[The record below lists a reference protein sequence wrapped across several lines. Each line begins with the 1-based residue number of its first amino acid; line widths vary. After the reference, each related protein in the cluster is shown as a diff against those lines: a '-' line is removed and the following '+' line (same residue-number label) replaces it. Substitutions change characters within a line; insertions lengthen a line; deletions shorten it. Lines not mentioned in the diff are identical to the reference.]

1 MNALEVEES
10 IEPMTAEEKLAL
22 ATEALNVIE
31 SALIELPVVQQRQV
45 GSRLWKAIYER
56 DWQQQGFLPLT
67 DLAFRLDTPVGGS

>member
-31 SALIELPVVQQRQV
+31 SALIELPDAQQRQV
-45 GSRLWKAIYER
+45 GGRLWETIRKR
-56 DWQQQGFLPLT
+56 DWEKDGFLPLT
-67 DLAFRLDTPVGGS
+67 DLAFQLDTPAGGS